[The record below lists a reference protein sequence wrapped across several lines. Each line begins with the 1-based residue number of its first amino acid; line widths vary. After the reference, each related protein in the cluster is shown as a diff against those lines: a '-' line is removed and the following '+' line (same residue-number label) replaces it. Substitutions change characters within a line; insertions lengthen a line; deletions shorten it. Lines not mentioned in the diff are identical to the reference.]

1 MAKQVQYTD
10 KIRVVNYRATIILK
24 SGRLRVDGLV
34 KS

>member
-10 KIRVVNYRATIILK
+10 KIVNYRATIILQ
-24 SGRLRVDGLV
+24 SGRLRVDNSV